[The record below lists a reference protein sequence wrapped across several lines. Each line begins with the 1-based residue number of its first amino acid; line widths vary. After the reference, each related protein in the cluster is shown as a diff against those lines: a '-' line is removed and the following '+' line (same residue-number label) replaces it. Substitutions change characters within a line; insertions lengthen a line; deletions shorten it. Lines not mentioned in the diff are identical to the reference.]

1 MFYVYQLQSVLDP
14 EQFYVGF
21 TEDLKS
27 RFAAHNRGESA
38 HTSKFI
44 PWHLLAYHAF
54 AEKQTALN
62 FEAYLKSGSGRA
74 FAKKRLWPKSKI
86 G

>member
-1 MFYVYQLQSVLDP
+1 MFYVYHLQSSNSF

-21 TEDLKS
+21 TEDLKTRLQS
-27 RFAAHNRGESA
+27 HNRGESV
-38 HTSKFI
+38 HTRKFM
-44 PWHLLAYHAF
+44 PWRLVGYHAF
-54 AEKQTALN
+54 EDKGLALK
-62 FEAYLKSGSGRA
+62 FESYLKSGSGRA